1 MRKFSPHLSIGIR
14 WRKERWMGG
23 FPPHLSISIR
33 WREQMWMGGFPHIFS
48 SVSYRGKEGGWGDS
62 RTPLRSIRWPERW
75 WTGGI
80 PPTCLR
86 KNPYIYIS
94 VYDGGKKV
102 DWGIPPTTLN
112 QNQMGET
119 YLSVLCCE
127 KERVIAVSLRETA
140 IMRDFFSNPPS
151 WGDNLTT
158 ILTSAWLK
166 I

>member
-1 MRKFSPHLSIGIR
+1 MWGFPPQVTSLRLYQMVGRWMGGFPLHNFVSTRWQMVGKKVDGGIHSTGHISTQLSDVGKWMRKFSPHLSIGIR

-48 SVSYRGKEGGWGDS
+48 SVSYREKDGGWGDS

-86 KNPYIYIS
+86 KNPYMYFSIRW
-94 VYDGGKKV
+94 GKEV
-102 DWGIPPTTLN
+102 
-112 QNQMGET
+112 
-119 YLSVLCCE
+119 
-127 KERVIAVSLRETA
+127 
-140 IMRDFFSNPPS
+140 
-151 WGDNLTT
+151 
-158 ILTSAWLK
+158 
-166 I
+166 